1 MALNLK
7 EVFAPAAIA
16 AYWTNDPT
24 NAMPF
29 ASDALFPAKKK
40 AGLDLKWLRGHKGVG
55 VSLMPSAF
63 DAKATFRTREGFKFD
78 ETEMPFFREGY
89 HLGEKDRQE
98 ILRVLDSN
106 DPYARDVMNR
116 LYDDTAQLITGAR
129 IVPERMIWQLLAPAN
144 GVPGIT
150 IKANGVNYTYNYD
163 PDGTWKSTNYKEVSA
178 AKSKWNVATATPI
191 ADLNAAKDA
200 VLASVGEVVT
210 EVYMNTATFR
220 NMIAADEVK
229 NRFMTV
235 TAKANAVLLD
245 AEARQI
251 IESATGLTIHLYDKM
266 FKADQYSASEKY
278 LPDGMVVVAP
288 SGALGSTWYGTT
300 PEEADLLSG
309 QSGASVSIVNTG
321 VAITTEL
328 TIHPS
333 TPTSMLLKSSCRPLS
348 AWTLCTASRLTKA
361 KGGKQH
367 GRPVFRSGSQAGAV
381 HRSCT

>member
-7 EVFAPAAIA
+7 KVFAPAAIA

-106 DPYARDVMNR
+106 DPYARDVLNR
-116 LYDDTAQLITGAR
+116 IYDDTAQLITGAR
-129 IVPERMIWQLLAPAN
+129 IVPERMIWQLLAPTN
-144 GVPGIT
+144 GKPGIT
-150 IKANGVNYTYNYD
+150 IKANGVNYTYDYD
-163 PDGTWKSTNYKEVSA
+163 PDGTWKTSNYKSLTTN
-178 AKSKWNVATATPI
+178 SKWNATTATPI
-191 ADLNAAKDA
+191 ADLIAAKDA
-200 VLASVGEVVT
+200 ILAATGEIVS

-245 AEARQI
+245 SEARQI
-251 IESATGLTIHLYDKM
+251 VESATGLNIHLYDKM
-266 FKADQYSASEKY
+266 YKPEGGGESAKY
-278 LPDGMVVVAP
+278 LPDGFAVVTP
-288 SGALGSTWYGTT
+288 SGALGNVWYGTT

-309 QSGASVSIVNTG
+309 QPGASVSIVNTG

-328 TIHPS
+328 TVHPVN
-333 TPTSMLLKSSCRPLS
+333 TNIY
-348 AWTLCTASRLTKA
+348 ASEIVLPSFERMDSVYCIKA
-361 KGGKQH
+361 Y
-367 GRPVFRSGSQAGAV
+367 
-381 HRSCT
+381 

>member
-129 IVPERMIWQLLAPAN
+129 IVPERMICSCWLPPM
-144 GVPGIT
+144 VF
-150 IKANGVNYTYNYD
+150 
-163 PDGTWKSTNYKEVSA
+163 
-178 AKSKWNVATATPI
+178 
-191 ADLNAAKDA
+191 
-200 VLASVGEVVT
+200 LASPSRQ
-210 EVYMNTATFR
+210 TA
-220 NMIAADEVK
+220 
-229 NRFMTV
+229 
-235 TAKANAVLLD
+235 
-245 AEARQI
+245 
-251 IESATGLTIHLYDKM
+251 
-266 FKADQYSASEKY
+266 
-278 LPDGMVVVAP
+278 
-288 SGALGSTWYGTT
+288 
-300 PEEADLLSG
+300 
-309 QSGASVSIVNTG
+309 
-321 VAITTEL
+321 
-328 TIHPS
+328 
-333 TPTSMLLKSSCRPLS
+333 
-348 AWTLCTASRLTKA
+348 
-361 KGGKQH
+361 
-367 GRPVFRSGSQAGAV
+367 
-381 HRSCT
+381 

>member
-24 NAMPF
+24 NAIPF

-106 DPYARDVMNR
+106 DPYARDVINR
-116 LYDDTAQLITGAR
+116 IYDDTAQLITGAR

-144 GVPGIT
+144 GTPGIT

-163 PDGTWKSTNYKEVSA
+163 SDGSWRKTNYKALS
-178 AKSKWNVATATPI
+178 SKWTTAASATPI
-191 ADLNAAKDA
+191 ADLIAAKDA
-200 VLASVGEVVT
+200 ILANTGEVVS
-210 EVYMNTATFR
+210 EVYMNTSTFR
-220 NMIAADEVK
+220 NMISADEVK
-229 NRFMTV
+229 NRFLTV

-245 AEARQI
+245 GEARQI
-251 IESATGLTIHLYDKM
+251 VESATGLTIHLYDKM
-266 FKADQYSASEKY
+266 YKPEGGGTSAKY
-278 LPDGMVVVAP
+278 LPDGMVVVTP
-288 SGALGSTWYGTT
+288 SGALGNVWYGTT

-328 TIHPS
+328 TVHPVN
-333 TPTSMLLKSSCRPLS
+333 TNIY
-348 AWTLCTASRLTKA
+348 ASEIVLPSFERMDAVYCIKA
-361 KGGKQH
+361 Y
-367 GRPVFRSGSQAGAV
+367 
-381 HRSCT
+381 

>member
-24 NAMPF
+24 NAIPF

-106 DPYARDVMNR
+106 DPYARDVLNR
-116 LYDDTAQLITGAR
+116 IYDDIAQLITGAH

-144 GVPGIT
+144 GTPGIT

-163 PDGTWKSTNYKEVSA
+163 PDSSWKTSNFKDLSSVT
-178 AKSKWNVATATPI
+178 KSKWSATTATPI
-191 ADLNAAKDA
+191 ADLIAAKDA
-200 VLASVGEVVT
+200 VLAATGEVVS
-210 EVYMNTATFR
+210 EVYMNTTTFR

-229 NRFMTV
+229 NRFLTV

-245 AEARQI
+245 SEARQI
-251 IESATGLTIHLYDKM
+251 VENATGLNIHLYDKM
-266 FKADQYSASEKY
+266 YKPEGGGTSAKY
-278 LPDGMVVVAP
+278 LPDGFAVVTP
-288 SGALGSTWYGTT
+288 SGALGNVWYGTT

-309 QSGASVSIVNTG
+309 QSDAAVSIVNTG

-328 TIHPS
+328 TVHPVN
-333 TPTSMLLKSSCRPLS
+333 TNIY
-348 AWTLCTASRLTKA
+348 ASEIVLPSFERMDAVYCIKA
-361 KGGKQH
+361 Y
-367 GRPVFRSGSQAGAV
+367 
-381 HRSCT
+381 

>member
-106 DPYARDVMNR
+106 DPYARDVVKR
-116 LYDDTAQLITGAR
+116 IYDDVSNLVTGAR

-144 GVPGIT
+144 GAPGIT

-163 PDGTWKSTNYKEVSA
+163 PDGTWKKSNYKALTTSA
-178 AKSKWNVATATPI
+178 KWDTPASATPI
-191 ADLNAAKDA
+191 ADLIAAADA
-200 VLASVGEVVT
+200 VNDATGEEITRVFMNKTTLAK
-210 EVYMNTATFR
+210 
-220 NMIAADEVK
+220 MIATDEVK
-229 NRFMTV
+229 NRFLTINNRTTSV
-235 TAKANAVLLD
+235 LTAN
-245 AEARQI
+245 EAKEVVRQ
-251 IESATGLTIHLYDKM
+251 ATGLEIFTYNKKYRPEGGGDT
-266 FKADQYSASEKY
+266 AKY
-278 LPDGMVVVAP
+278 LPDGYVVLAP
-288 SGALGSTWYGTT
+288 DGDLGTTWYGTT

-328 TIHPS
+328 TVHPVN
-333 TPTSMLLKSSCRPLS
+333 TNIY
-348 AWTLCTASRLTKA
+348 ASEIVLPSFERMDAVYCIKA
-361 KGGKQH
+361 Y
-367 GRPVFRSGSQAGAV
+367 
-381 HRSCT
+381 

>member
-144 GVPGIT
+144 GCGRGEEPLHDRHRKG
-150 IKANGVNYTYNYD
+150 KRRSAGQR
-163 PDGTWKSTNYKEVSA
+163 ST
-178 AKSKWNVATATPI
+178 
-191 ADLNAAKDA
+191 ADYRICNRSEDS
-200 VLASVGEVVT
+200 SV
-210 EVYMNTATFR
+210 
-220 NMIAADEVK
+220 
-229 NRFMTV
+229 
-235 TAKANAVLLD
+235 
-245 AEARQI
+245 RQ
-251 IESATGLTIHLYDKM
+251 DV
-266 FKADQYSASEKY
+266 Q
-278 LPDGMVVVAP
+278 
-288 SGALGSTWYGTT
+288 
-300 PEEADLLSG
+300 
-309 QSGASVSIVNTG
+309 
-321 VAITTEL
+321 
-328 TIHPS
+328 
-333 TPTSMLLKSSCRPLS
+333 
-348 AWTLCTASRLTKA
+348 
-361 KGGKQH
+361 
-367 GRPVFRSGSQAGAV
+367 GRPVQCKREVPA
-381 HRSCT
+381 

>member
-163 PDGTWKSTNYKEVSA
+163 PDGTWKSTNYKEVSV
-178 AKSKWNVATATPI
+178 AKSKWNVAIATPI
-191 ADLNAAKDA
+191 ADLN
-200 VLASVGEVVT
+200 LS
-210 EVYMNTATFR
+210 
-220 NMIAADEVK
+220 
-229 NRFMTV
+229 
-235 TAKANAVLLD
+235 L
-245 AEARQI
+245 
-251 IESATGLTIHLYDKM
+251 IH
-266 FKADQYSASEKY
+266 
-278 LPDGMVVVAP
+278 
-288 SGALGSTWYGTT
+288 
-300 PEEADLLSG
+300 
-309 QSGASVSIVNTG
+309 I
-321 VAITTEL
+321 
-328 TIHPS
+328 
-333 TPTSMLLKSSCRPLS
+333 
-348 AWTLCTASRLTKA
+348 
-361 KGGKQH
+361 
-367 GRPVFRSGSQAGAV
+367 
-381 HRSCT
+381 

>member
-1 MALNLK
+1 MALKLN

-24 NAMPF
+24 NAIPF

-63 DAKATFRTREGFKFD
+63 DAKATFRTREGFKLD

-106 DPYARDVMNR
+106 DPYARDVINR
-116 LYDDTAQLITGAR
+116 IYDDTAQLITGAR
-129 IVPERMIWQLLAPAN
+129 IVPERMIWQLLAPKD
-144 GVPGIT
+144 GKPGIT
-150 IKANGVNYTYNYD
+150 IKANGVNYTYSYD
-163 PDGTWKSTNYKEVSA
+163 PTESWKTTNFKDLSA
-178 AKSKWNVATATPI
+178 GAKTKWSVTTATPI
-191 ADLNAAKDA
+191 SDLNAAKDA
-200 VLASVGEVVT
+200 ILAATGEVVS

-229 NRFMTV
+229 NRFLTV
-235 TAKANAVLLD
+235 MKTTTAVLVD
-245 AEARQI
+245 SEARQVV
-251 IESATGLTIHLYDKM
+251 EAATGLNIHLYDKM
-266 FKADQYSASEKY
+266 FKADQNSASEKY
-278 LPDGMVVVAP
+278 LPDGMVVVTP
-288 SGALGSTWYGTT
+288 SGALGNVWYGTT

-328 TIHPS
+328 TVHPVN
-333 TPTSMLLKSSCRPLS
+333 TNIY
-348 AWTLCTASRLTKA
+348 ASEIVLPSFERMDAVYCIKA
-361 KGGKQH
+361 Y
-367 GRPVFRSGSQAGAV
+367 
-381 HRSCT
+381 